1 MMHEWNY
8 EWHFFG
14 MHGLW
19 WLFWVI
25 LLLVIFFVAFR
36 GELRIKKKKDSP
48 LDILKRRY
56 ASGDISTEEYKER
69 KRALEDL

>member
-25 LLLVIFFVAFR
+25 LLAVVLFAVFNP
-36 GELRIKKKKDSP
+36 RINRKKEKESP

-69 KRALEDL
+69 KSALEDV

>member
-36 GELRIKKKKDSP
+36 GELRTKKKKDSP